1 MLLFDPAKLG
11 HVSAEAHQDDP
22 APGPATLDAF
32 LAGIDARAFRFAEIA
47 LRNRDDALDAVQ
59 DAMMKMLAYRD
70 RAPSEWSPLFWSILR
85 NRIVDLQRRGLF
97 RLRWLVPGSSN
108 DDGEPGGTAG
118 RPILAAIEA
127 QDCDQVAV
135 LVIRWYGGIQLGTG
149 GLARAYGGGAN
160 KCLQAAPKIELISRV
175 PLSCACAF
183 GELALVKLR
192 VAELGGLVVEESFTA
207 NGVDLKLALGEAQ
220 IETLQLQLADLSR
233 GRILLER

>member
-1 MLLFDPAKLG
+1 MPFTLSDFCEYREEIRKSRFITLAAPIGSPADAQTFIEQHSDLNATHNCWAWKLG
-11 HVSAEAHQDDP
+11 GQ
-22 APGPATLDAF
+22 
-32 LAGIDARAFRFAEIA
+32 
-47 LRNRDDALDAVQ
+47 
-59 DAMMKMLAYRD
+59 YR
-70 RAPSEWSPLFWSILR
+70 
-85 NRIVDLQRRGLF
+85 
-97 RLRWLVPGSSN
+97 SN